1 MISDD
6 EVVLR
11 ACDYALEEV
20 FWECDCDWLFFF
32 FLQEIAAV
40 RERVD
45 GRHAVVCPARGGHFL
60 VVQDQTGA
68 DRRVPDRSLRVH

>member
-1 MISDD
+1 MILDD

-11 ACDYALEEV
+11 ACDDALEEV
-20 FWECDCDWLFFF
+20 FWDCDSLFFL

-40 RERVD
+40 RERLD